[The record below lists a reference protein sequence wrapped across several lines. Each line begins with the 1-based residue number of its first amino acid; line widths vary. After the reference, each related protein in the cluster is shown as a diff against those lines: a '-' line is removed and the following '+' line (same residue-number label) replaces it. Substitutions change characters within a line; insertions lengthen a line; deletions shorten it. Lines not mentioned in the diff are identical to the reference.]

1 MLTDR
6 SQPATVYG
14 EPVTAPTSFGGLYV
28 HVREDSI
35 MTTGLAGTR
44 RRRSLLPTALLPT
57 LAALLA
63 LTLAACGGSDDGDS
77 AEAEQPK
84 ETATTSSAEQTTT
97 KPSALTATIT
107 GTITFGAEARREPAV
122 LNMEADPV
130 CAEKNAESPK
140 TEQAFLLDESKGLA
154 NVLVQVK
161 SGLPDVE
168 FAAAEPE
175 VTFTQSGCLYDPHVV
190 IIRVGQTV
198 KILNPDGTLHNVH
211 VFGKVNQEFNQ
222 AMPKFQ
228 TEIERVFDKVEAD
241 PFAIKCD
248 VHPWMNAFGVV
259 LDHPYAA
266 VTAADGT
273 FSIPNL
279 PAGTYQVEVWH
290 ELLGSQTREV
300 TVSEGG
306 TAALDVALQ
315 PPS

>member
-1 MLTDR
+1 M
-6 SQPATVYG
+6 
-14 EPVTAPTSFGGLYV
+14 

-77 AEAEQPK
+77 AEAEQPE
-84 ETATTSSAEQTTT
+84 ETATTSSAEQTEQT

-175 VTFTQSGCLYDPHVV
+175 VIFSQSGCLYDPHVV